1 MEHDMVEERRQNR
14 STNSGDALR
23 LQLEASA
30 KRAGFSS
37 LALAEGNG
45 LVVASAGEPAETE
58 EVAALSPLFAA
69 SCELWHGT
77 VATEGGEKL
86 LTIAAVRSSAGP
98 LFLTAVG
105 GRRQEIVP
113 ELVRSGQ
120 GVCRILA

>member
-1 MEHDMVEERRQNR
+1 MVEERRRNR
-14 STNSGDALR
+14 SNEPAEALK

-30 KRAGFSS
+30 TRAGFSS
-37 LALAEGNG
+37 LALAEEHG
-45 LVVASAGEPAETE
+45 LIVASAGEPTESE
-58 EVAALSPLFAA
+58 EVAALSPQFAGA
-69 SCELWHGT
+69 CELWHGT

-86 LTIAAVRSSAGP
+86 LTIAAVRSAAGP

-105 GRRQEIVP
+105 GMRREIVP